1 MSGNREGGKK
11 AATANKERHGADYYK
26 RIGALGGSKSHPETR
41 PFTKNPE
48 LARRAGEKGGKAS
61 KRGPAKH
68 KATPHMT
75 NEEIEEAKKVEETK
89 QKGRWKWPFLGKGN
103 R

>member
-11 AATANKERHGADYYK
+11 AAIVNKERHGADYYK

-48 LARRAGEKGGKAS
+48 LARIAGSKGGRVS
-61 KRGPAKH
+61 RRGPAKR
-68 KATPHMT
+68 KTAPHIT
-75 NEEIEEAKKVEETK
+75 NEEVEETK

-103 R
+103 K

>member
-11 AATANKERHGADYYK
+11 AAIVNKERHGADYYK

-48 LARRAGEKGGKAS
+48 LARRAGEKGGRMS
-61 KRGPAKH
+61 KRGASKEPREH
-68 KATPHMT
+68 KPV
-75 NEEIEEAKKVEETK
+75 EIKPTTEAEKKGIFK
-89 QKGRWKWPFLGKGN
+89 WFSGRKDK
-103 R
+103 